1 MNVLAV
7 LFRLLSLL
15 SVAGLVI
22 FLWFKFDTFKKQTNA
37 TLDDVVSD
45 AYTILQVEKEAQ
57 WKDVSAKKMEF
68 NDVYDA
74 NDQVDP
80 SEDNPLSSKCR
91 CT

>member
-15 SVAGLVI
+15 SVAGLAA

-45 AYTILQVEKEAQ
+45 AYTILQVEKGRPMERCFCQ
-57 WKDVSAKKMEF
+57 KDGV
-68 NDVYDA
+68 
-74 NDQVDP
+74 
-80 SEDNPLSSKCR
+80 
-91 CT
+91 